1 MFLIAVITDEIL
13 QGFAVAAALVK
24 EFGGAELEIRSVWE
38 KGPHEFEA
46 DDL

>member
-1 MFLIAVITDEIL
+1 MFPIAVITDEIL

-24 EFGGAELEIRSVWE
+24 EFGGAALEIRSVWE

>member
-1 MFLIAVITDEIL
+1 MFPIAVITDEISQDL
-13 QGFAVAAALVK
+13 TIAATLGK
-24 EFGGAELEIRSVWE
+24 EFGGAALEIRSVWE